1 MRIYY
6 DILKNLTLVLRLPR
20 DPNAKSTVLCTVS
33 DQALVNDNIVSE
45 CLRSGVRLLLLP
57 LPLRT
62 RLLKEMNTY
71 KNMNIVY
78 NYIIHKGK
86 KRVYNNK
93 SIKHSQTMT
102 PDLLY
107 IYIYT
112 HTLPA
117 S

>member
-1 MRIYY
+1 MHE
-6 DILKNLTLVLRLPR
+6 DIIKNLTLVLRLPQ

-62 RLLKEMNTY
+62 RLLKEMKTY

-78 NYIIHKGK
+78 NYIIQGK
-86 KRVYNNK
+86 K
-93 SIKHSQTMT
+93 
-102 PDLLY
+102 DY
-107 IYIYT
+107 IIIS
-112 HTLPA
+112 L
-117 S
+117 

>member
-1 MRIYY
+1 MHE
-6 DILKNLTLVLRLPR
+6 DIIKNLTLVLRLPQ

-62 RLLKEMNTY
+62 RLLKEMKTY

-78 NYIIHKGK
+78 NYMIHKGK
-86 KRVYNNK
+86 N
-93 SIKHSQTMT
+93 IKHPQTMT

-107 IYIYT
+107 
-112 HTLPA
+112 TLPA